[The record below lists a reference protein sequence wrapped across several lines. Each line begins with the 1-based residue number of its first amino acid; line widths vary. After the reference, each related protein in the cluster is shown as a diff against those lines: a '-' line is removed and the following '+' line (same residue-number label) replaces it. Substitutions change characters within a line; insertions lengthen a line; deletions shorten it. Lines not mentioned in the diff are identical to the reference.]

1 MEQNRFRVAEVQKHI
16 FKSRKERPILHHLLT
31 MLTLTRH
38 NCLPGAAVLH
48 NHRQTLWEAFSA
60 PKQKLL
66 DEYRDWIHLVDL
78 IQVDHLS
85 EYSDEAVC
93 FLLTAARLGLK
104 EAQANRAAILLC
116 HIRFK
121 SRLDPSR
128 RADVLSYKTKVQAL
142 EVEAQKRL
150 VKAKERVKA
159 LKASLR
165 A

>member
-1 MEQNRFRVAEVQKHI
+1 MSPDK
-16 FKSRKERPILHHLLT
+16 
-31 MLTLTRH
+31 
-38 NCLPGAAVLH
+38 
-48 NHRQTLWEAFSA
+48 NHRTLLGLLDISDSA

-93 FLLTAARLGLK
+93 FLLTAARLSLK

-142 EVEAQKRL
+142 EAEAQKRL
-150 VKAKERVKA
+150 INAKERVKA